1 MSATIGHQVITA
13 GDLRGRLL
21 SAHDWPCHCGGS
33 ERGCDSCLIVAAL
46 ETAADRIEA
55 GDWEEVRAAVGRAAR
70 LGAQL
75 GELER
80 ALEELAYATEVA
92 VARRAA

>member
-1 MSATIGHQVITA
+1 MNIAATPAQLVRQLADQLTA
-13 GDLRGRLL
+13 
-21 SAHDWPCHCGGS
+21 APDWPCHCGGA

-55 GDWEEVRAAVGRAAR
+55 GDWEEVRAAVDRAAR

-75 GELER
+75 GDLER

-92 VARRAA
+92 VARSAA